1 LLSFLFIKF
10 NKKIAKNNPCYHNNN
25 CLRQSLGINMSKVM
39 QIIRVGA
46 LALTTATV
54 LTACGG
60 GGGSAAI
67 PLTPTTQHL

>member
-1 LLSFLFIKF
+1 
-10 NKKIAKNNPCYHNNN
+10 
-25 CLRQSLGINMSKVM
+25 MSKVM